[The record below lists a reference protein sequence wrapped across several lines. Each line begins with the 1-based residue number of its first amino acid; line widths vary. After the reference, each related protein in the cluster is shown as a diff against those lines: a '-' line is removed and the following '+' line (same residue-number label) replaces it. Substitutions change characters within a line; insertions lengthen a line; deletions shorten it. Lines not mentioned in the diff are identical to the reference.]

1 MTCTVFVQVL
11 IDGTL
16 PLLFLYTFCMPGKHF
31 DCQEY
36 LYTVHCSQCLV
47 LCGPFTLISYFSFP
61 LLTVGRTRK
70 VIPPPWYKGK
80 GGWWTPPPPWVF
92 EMLQYF
98 ETVLP
103 SVKSFWSSLQDEV
116 FVIGGVA
123 VGGLWRHQKSWSP
136 SWVFSRIRN
145 RVKTVKINNVLRL
158 TCKITDK

>member
-80 GGWWTPPPPWVF
+80 GGWWTPPPLEF
-92 EMLQYF
+92 LKCCSTSKRFCLQWKAFDLLYKMRYLLL
-98 ETVLP
+98 V
-103 SVKSFWSSLQDEV
+103 VSLLGACDVTKKVGRHLGFFHELE
-116 FVIGGVA
+116 IG
-123 VGGLWRHQKSWSP
+123 
-136 SWVFSRIRN
+136 
-145 RVKTVKINNVLRL
+145 
-158 TCKITDK
+158 